1 MQFHCYRLR
10 CSPSIFFFQ
19 DMDAHIKQLIR
30 IQNYIQQA
38 SVCNEKG
45 LARLHYIMAIELLQE
60 LSMDLYDCM
69 VALESVG
76 DQPKEISHV

>member
-1 MQFHCYRLR
+1 
-10 CSPSIFFFQ
+10 
-19 DMDAHIKQLIR
+19 MDAHIKQLIR